1 MKVIDLAEDC
11 ERCADE
17 KRNEEIMASLE
28 KEKKTS
34 CTLCSSKITE
44 DDRNKVVSGEYTKS
58 LLKENDREDF
68 KVWYETITRFS
79 QQLRDSLLSSDSFI
93 ARMIEIHNNLK
104 HYDMK
109 KDNGQVVRMIQD
121 MENLAKMAKV
131 DMELIIRTLEL
142 IEGKVHG
149 NG

>member
-1 MKVIDLAEDC
+1 MIDLVEDC
-11 ERCADE
+11 ERCAEE

-58 LLKENDREDF
+58 LLKEDDREEF
-68 KVWYETITRFS
+68 KVWYETIARFS

-93 ARMIEIHNNLK
+93 ARMIEIHNDLK

-109 KDNGQVVRMIQD
+109 KDNGQVVRRIQD

-131 DMELIIRTLEL
+131 DMDLIIRTLEL